1 METSGVIF
9 YSCKALQ
16 LAGEEVSTAAE
27 AREVRSLEEA
37 IAPKPKRIS
46 LRLVPLRSISQ
57 NRKDI
62 TITMH
67 HYITRAYY

>member
-16 LAGEEVSTAAE
+16 LTGEEFSISAE
-27 AREVRSLEEA
+27 ARRARSLEEA

-46 LRLVPLRSISQ
+46 LRLVPLRSKSQ
-57 NRKDI
+57 NRRDI